1 MAVGDVSPISA
12 AGLLQGDRAVDE
24 TMARQRGN
32 AVNDDFEWPLL
43 MGIATLNPS
52 FGPTEKQR
60 INSKELNMEFFEKL
74 NSLSAKIRQQA
85 SAIKTE
91 EATKN
96 AFVMPFIN
104 TVLGYDV
111 FDPREVTPEF
121 VCDIGTK
128 KGEKID
134 YAILKDGEVQILIEC
149 KKIGEPL
156 NINHA
161 SQLFRYFHTTNARI
175 SILTNGQTYKFF
187 TDLDAPNKMDEKP
200 FLELDLLDIDEHAVP
215 ELIKLTKSAFD
226 VESIVSAA
234 GELKYVSQIKKEIAL
249 QFTKPDDDFVKFFA
263 SRVYEG
269 MITQKVREQFA
280 ELTRKAVAQFLNDQI
295 NDRLKSA
302 MSGAIQPSYPAVT
315 AVPTDAANEKVDDS
329 AEDKIMTTLE
339 ELEGYHI
346 VKAIVRSV
354 VDAKRIIQRDTQ
366 SYFGILLDDN
376 NRKPICRLH
385 FNRSQK
391 YLGIF
396 DQDKNET
403 RHPISSLDDIYEF
416 SDQLKTTISFY

>member
-1 MAVGDVSPISA
+1 MD
-12 AGLLQGDRAVDE
+12 
-24 TMARQRGN
+24 
-32 AVNDDFEWPLL
+32 
-43 MGIATLNPS
+43 
-52 FGPTEKQR
+52 
-60 INSKELNMEFFEKL
+60 FFEKL
-74 NSLSAKIRQQA
+74 TSLAAKVRLQGP
-85 SAIKTE
+85 AIQTE

-111 FDPREVTPEF
+111 FDPQEVMPEF
-121 VCDIGTK
+121 VCDVGTK

-134 YAILKDGEVQILIEC
+134 YAIMKDGEVQILIEC
-149 KKIGEPL
+149 KKIGESL
-156 NINHA
+156 SINHA
-161 SQLFRYFHTTNARI
+161 SQLFRYFHVTSARI
-175 SILTNGQTYKFF
+175 SILTNGQVYRFF

-200 FLELDLLDIDEHAVP
+200 FLELDLLDIDEYSVP

-226 VESIVSAA
+226 VDSIINAA
-234 GELKYVSQIKKEIAL
+234 GELKYVSQLKKLIGT
-249 QFTKPDDDFVKFFA
+249 QVSKPEDDFVKFFA

-269 MITQKVREQFA
+269 VITQKVREQFF
-280 ELTRKAVAQFLNDQI
+280 ELTRKALAQFLNDQI

-302 MSGAIQPSYPAVT
+302 MSGAVQPTIALIPST
-315 AVPTDAANEKVDDS
+315 TGANEDS
-329 AEDKIMTTLE
+329 PYRDESEDKIVTTLE

-346 VKAIVRSV
+346 VRAVVRSV
-354 VDAKRIIQRDTQ
+354 VDAKRIVQRDTQ

-396 DQDKNET
+396 DEEKNEI
-403 RHPISSLDDIYEF
+403 RHAISSIDEIYEYA
-416 SDQLKTTISFY
+416 DQLKKTVGYYA